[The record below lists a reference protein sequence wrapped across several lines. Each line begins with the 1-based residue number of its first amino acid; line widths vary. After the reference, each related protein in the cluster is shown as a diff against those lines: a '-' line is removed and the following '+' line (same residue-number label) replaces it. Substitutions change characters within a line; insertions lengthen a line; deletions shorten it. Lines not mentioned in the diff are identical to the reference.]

1 MNETIVT
8 AQVFPQIRDW
18 FAERV
23 SEPSTKAALTDLYS
37 EKQWVD
43 LLVSDEDLPLQAVSA
58 AFDGALDVLPQGVD
72 PRRAR
77 PAGMLPAEAR
87 GMVPEG
93 LLEMVRGWF
102 FLAARVDS
110 RAELRRQIQA
120 DVRPAD
126 FSSVLVAV
134 LVYGRE
140 LYMAGHQRHGGV
152 FFDEPGQ

>member
-1 MNETIVT
+1 
-8 AQVFPQIRDW
+8 
-18 FAERV
+18 
-23 SEPSTKAALTDLYS
+23 
-37 EKQWVD
+37 
-43 LLVSDEDLPLQAVSA
+43 
-58 AFDGALDVLPQGVD
+58 
-72 PRRAR
+72 
-77 PAGMLPAEAR
+77 
-87 GMVPEG
+87 
-93 LLEMVRGWF
+93 MVRGWF

-140 LYMAGHQRHGGV
+140 LYMAGHKRHGGV